1 MDAYSE
7 NTRPL
12 EGRYRYWPG
21 STRTIPRH
29 SPRHQFPRSR
39 AQNITSMVC
48 VLYRKLFKNRPYRIE
63 TKNSLHLLNTIRTSI
78 MAYRTT
84 FTDHKDTYQAALVS
98 LFSGKPEDT
107 EGDLSKLLAPSF
119 TLRDQDGTRD
129 FAAFVSHM
137 RWLRQNV
144 PRVTLTITQ
153 FLRDGPQVAD
163 RHVGITTLEDGTVLK
178 SETFMFG
185 VVAEDG
191 RLVSLV
197 ETVNQIKD

>member
-1 MDAYSE
+1 
-7 NTRPL
+7 
-12 EGRYRYWPG
+12 
-21 STRTIPRH
+21 
-29 SPRHQFPRSR
+29 
-39 AQNITSMVC
+39 
-48 VLYRKLFKNRPYRIE
+48 
-63 TKNSLHLLNTIRTSI
+63 
-78 MAYRTT
+78 
-84 FTDHKDTYQAALVS
+84 
-98 LFSGKPEDT
+98 
-107 EGDLSKLLAPSF
+107 
-119 TLRDQDGTRD
+119 
-129 FAAFVSHM
+129 M

-163 RHVGITTLEDGTVLK
+163 RHVGITTLEDGTGLK